1 MEFIVSRNRL
11 LKALQHTRCAISKG
25 DVNVFKMFVL
35 TFPDDPK
42 ESTMTV
48 NTSDGSMWISETV
61 LLDQPAVEAHPIAV
75 WYCDF
80 IRSVKSLDEQPLKFT
95 VGEYQM
101 TVTHSCGSYRLPLSN
116 TADEFLQIPR
126 PCPDVE
132 APDGYQL
139 EYEAPGLASILSRC
153 AYAMANDE
161 LRPSMNGVYMNLTA
175 DYSDY
180 VASDGHKL
188 VRVRKRPVM
197 CGGKVVPLS
206 FILPSPVVRTLRKVL
221 PSTGDVVVEYQE
233 QKTAK
238 KVEHN
243 YAGNGG
249 TKEYTVIERPAMAR
263 FIIDDTIFISFKP
276 IDGIYP
282 KYWSVIPEYS
292 VFQMTIDRKKMIK
305 SCDRLSL
312 FQPTSGMMIMSLT
325 DSTLRLNA
333 EDTDF
338 EMAGE
343 EILAC
348 ECRKTDGTA
357 LIPDNRFLR
366 IGMKIPTM
374 SSTLKALSSE
384 KVVFEFIDASRAC
397 IIHPV
402 PQPDV
407 EDITMLLMPMLC
419 ND

>member
-101 TVTHSCGSYRLPLSN
+101 TVTHSCGLYRLPLSN

-221 PSTGDVVVEYQE
+221 PSTGDVVVEYQAE
-233 QKTAK
+233 LVKEKTKTDATGHPMK
-238 KVEHN
+238 YKS
-243 YAGNGG
+243 
-249 TKEYTVIERPAMAR
+249 TERPAMAR

-325 DSTLRLNA
+325 DSVLRLNA

>member
-25 DVNVFKMFVL
+25 EINVFKMFVL

-48 NTSDGSMWISETV
+48 NTSDSSMWISETV
-61 LLDQPAVEAHPIAV
+61 LLDKPPVEAHPIAV

-132 APDGYQL
+132 APDGYQF
-139 EYEAPGLASILSRC
+139 EYEAPGLSSILSRC

-161 LRPSMNGVYMNLTA
+161 LRPSMNGVYMNLTT

-221 PSTGDVVVEYQE
+221 PSTGDVVVEYQAE
-233 QKTAK
+233 LVKEK
-238 KVEHN
+238 KRQD
-243 YAGNGG
+243 G
-249 TKEYTVIERPAMAR
+249 TKYNETLRPAMAR
-263 FIIDDTIFISFKP
+263 IIIDDTIFISFKP
-276 IDGIYP
+276 IDGLYP
-282 KYWSVIPEYS
+282 RYWSVIPEYS

-312 FQPTSGMMIMSLT
+312 FQPTSGMMFMSLT

-343 EILAC
+343 EILPC

-384 KVVFEFIDASRAC
+384 KVVFEFTDASRVC